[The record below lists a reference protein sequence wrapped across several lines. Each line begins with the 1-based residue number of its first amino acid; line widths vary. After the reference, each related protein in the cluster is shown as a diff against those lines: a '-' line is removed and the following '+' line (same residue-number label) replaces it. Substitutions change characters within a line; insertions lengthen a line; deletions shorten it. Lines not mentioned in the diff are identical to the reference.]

1 MPDFIV
7 SSFCPRRESNFRG
20 YCDVTLQHGIRLVRC
35 SVFVV
40 DGVASVAPPTRMAFR
55 GDGEVIRTKKGRP
68 ERQKIIRFD
77 TPEAQQEWSDAV
89 VAALRAAHPGALA

>member
-1 MPDFIV
+1 
-7 SSFCPRRESNFRG
+7 
-20 YCDVTLQHGIRLVRC
+20 
-35 SVFVV
+35 
-40 DGVASVAPPTRMAFR
+40 MAFR